1 MIKIISFVS
10 QSLSNVIMYTQTPPK
25 LIKDLN
31 VHQQA
36 QVTHELDVVTTSAT
50 EPDEGKSIGFCF

>member
-1 MIKIISFVS
+1 MS
-10 QSLSNVIMYTQTPPK
+10 QSPGNVIMYTQTPPK

-31 VHQQA
+31 LHQQA